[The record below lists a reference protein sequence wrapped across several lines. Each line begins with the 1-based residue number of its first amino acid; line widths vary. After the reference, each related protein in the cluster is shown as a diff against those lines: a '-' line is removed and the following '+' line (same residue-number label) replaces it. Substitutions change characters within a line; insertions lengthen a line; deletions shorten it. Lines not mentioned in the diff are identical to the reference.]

1 MTESLE
7 QEIQKLRSLF
17 WSERD
22 PEGRGFASLADAYR
36 RAGDVKQALDLL
48 ADGLSRHPEF
58 TPGHV
63 VAARLY
69 VEQGMVEE
77 GEMAARRALDL
88 DEENVHALTWLAQA
102 LQGKDKPEEAAQVRD
117 RLLAL
122 DPDALA
128 TAGAEAASSEAA
140 WSEAASSEA
149 APSNDLAIAHE
160 PVEEPASAPTD
171 GLIDISTFAPFGFE
185 EPVGEA
191 APASD
196 ETPEESTG
204 GAFDLAGIT
213 LSGTEPTEDAV
224 EDAADEPAEE
234 PVLDVAALAPDEPEP
249 AQEPVLDVAALAPDE
264 PEPAEE
270 AVLDVAALAPDEPE
284 PSLEPV
290 LDVAAL
296 APDEPADDFDV
307 PTPDFEDEVV
317 DLEALARSA
326 SGEDPPEGSKREEE
340 SEAPI
345 YTRTLAEL
353 YVKQGFVD
361 RALEVLRYL
370 QRSAPA
376 DESLARRIAELEAG
390 AAAEVV
396 DTGARS
402 VPRRVGLPGG
412 PEAAA
417 MAREAEEEVETL
429 ARDLA
434 ESGDGGHEVET
445 PFAWTEQEVEE
456 VDAHHPTI
464 GEYFDDLLGWRSRG
478 GS

>member
-1 MTESLE
+1 
-7 QEIQKLRSLF
+7 
-17 WSERD
+17 
-22 PEGRGFASLADAYR
+22 
-36 RAGDVKQALDLL
+36 
-48 ADGLSRHPEF
+48 
-58 TPGHV
+58 
-63 VAARLY
+63 
-69 VEQGMVEE
+69 
-77 GEMAARRALDL
+77 
-88 DEENVHALTWLAQA
+88 
-102 LQGKDKPEEAAQVRD
+102 
-117 RLLAL
+117 
-122 DPDALA
+122 
-128 TAGAEAASSEAA
+128 
-140 WSEAASSEA
+140 
-149 APSNDLAIAHE
+149 
-160 PVEEPASAPTD
+160 
-171 GLIDISTFAPFGFE
+171 
-185 EPVGEA
+185 
-191 APASD
+191 
-196 ETPEESTG
+196 
-204 GAFDLAGIT
+204 
-213 LSGTEPTEDAV
+213 
-224 EDAADEPAEE
+224 
-234 PVLDVAALAPDEPEP
+234 
-249 AQEPVLDVAALAPDE
+249 
-264 PEPAEE
+264 
-270 AVLDVAALAPDEPE
+270 VLDVAALAPDEPE

-296 APDEPADDFDV
+296 APDEPESSQEQDVVDVTWLAPDEPEPVQEPVLDVAALGPDEPEPVQEPVLDIAALAPEEPADDFDV
-307 PTPDFEDEVV
+307 PISDFEDEVV

-326 SGEDPPEGSKREEE
+326 SGEDPPEGSKREKE

-402 VPRRVGLPGG
+402 APRRVGLPGG